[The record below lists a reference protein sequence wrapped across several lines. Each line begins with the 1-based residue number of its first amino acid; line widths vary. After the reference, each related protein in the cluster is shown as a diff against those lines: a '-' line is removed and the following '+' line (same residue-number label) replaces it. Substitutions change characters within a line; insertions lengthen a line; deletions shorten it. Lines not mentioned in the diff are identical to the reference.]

1 MEPQEGAD
9 QVDDTVTTGQV
20 RGSTVDDG
28 SGVADDDGPM
38 RVGYRFPPRNPH
50 TGAAVG
56 LLRSQ
61 FPTSETR

>member
-1 MEPQEGAD
+1 VGETTPTD
-9 QVDDTVTTGQV
+9 QVNGASGGGDA
-20 RGSTVDDG
+20 GSEE
-28 SGVADDDGPM
+28 GPS
-38 RVGYRFPPRNPH
+38 RTGYRFPPRNPH

>member
-1 MEPQEGAD
+1 
-9 QVDDTVTTGQV
+9 VTTGQA